1 MEQHIQMDK
10 IVVENENY
18 VMVMN
23 VDKNCIVNI
32 VNVVVIVFENK
43 RDKDVV
49 SIHIELIEIKEN
61 TIIQN
66 DTLVV
71 NVSISLIDVVNVLMI
86 VDLVH
91 VVSLGIGVYN

>member
-1 MEQHIQMDK
+1 MDK